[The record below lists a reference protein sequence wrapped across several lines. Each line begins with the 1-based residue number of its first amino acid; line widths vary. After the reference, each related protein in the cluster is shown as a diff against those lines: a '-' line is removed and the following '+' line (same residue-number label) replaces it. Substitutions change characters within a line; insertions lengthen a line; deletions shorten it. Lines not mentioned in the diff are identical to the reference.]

1 MVSLADRAILTSKEQ
16 QLMERTSEGNGF
28 PNSPVSES
36 KPIAD
41 GITPLRAIA
50 GGLQPHHTQS
60 QQRAQ
65 VRRFTALLNTTA
77 ALFAHEVASPLQGM
91 SASLQL
97 IERELKTNHDPILTA
112 NMRSFRRE
120 VDRLIILLEE
130 FRSASVPQNLNLTGS
145 DLRQVVEDALA
156 IQLSFY
162 QTAGV
167 NLKFDFTDGLPAV
180 KLDTAK
186 IKQVILNL
194 CKNALDAMPQGG
206 DLTVRAYAFGATVV
220 LEIADNG
227 IGIPEGLDP
236 FALFKTTKVGGSG
249 LGLPIVEQIVLAHN
263 GTIDYTSEPGRGTTF
278 KIVFPAAV

>member
-1 MVSLADRAILTSKEQ
+1 
-16 QLMERTSEGNGF
+16 MERTSEGNGF
-28 PNSPVSES
+28 PNKSPGAES
-36 KPIAD
+36 KHIAD

-50 GGLQPHHTQS
+50 GGLQPHHKQS

-91 SASLQL
+91 AASLQL
-97 IERELKTNHDPILTA
+97 IERDLKTNHNPLLTT

-120 VDRLIILLEE
+120 VDRLITLLDE
-130 FRSASVPQNLNLTGS
+130 FRSASVQKLNLTGS

-156 IQLSFY
+156 IQLIFY

-167 NLKFDFTDGLPAV
+167 NLRFDFKDGLPAV

-194 CKNALDAMPQGG
+194 CRNALDAMPQGG
-206 DLTVRAYAFGATVV
+206 DLTIRGYSLGATVV
-220 LEIADNG
+220 LEIADTG
-227 IGIPEGLDP
+227 IGMPEGIDP
-236 FALFKTTKVGGSG
+236 FALFQTTKVHGSG